1 MIGPFVHADR
11 AANEKDYM
19 LRGALGRERER
30 PRPLPR
36 LLVPRPIRAIRPA
49 GILRDPVAGHHHA
62 QMIAARRKFEWT
74 EDAIG
79 KLGIADVV
87 LGQPPLS
94 LGVDEG
100 LMKRRRSVGTLA

>member
-49 GILRDPVAGHHHA
+49 GILRAPVAGHTHT
-62 QMIAARRKFEWT
+62 QMIAARRKFEWP

-79 KLGIADVV
+79 QLGNDDVV
-87 LGQPPLS
+87 LGHRPRW
-94 LGVDEG
+94 LGVCVR
-100 LMKRRRSVGTLA
+100 LLKRRRSVGPD